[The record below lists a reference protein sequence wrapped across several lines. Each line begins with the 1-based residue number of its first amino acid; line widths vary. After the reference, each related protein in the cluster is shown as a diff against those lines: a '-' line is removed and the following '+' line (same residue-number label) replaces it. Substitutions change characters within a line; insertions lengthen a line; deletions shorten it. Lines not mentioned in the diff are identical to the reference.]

1 MSPPTRAPLDEL
13 ALLRAENERLR
24 DLLEARWPVLVVP
37 GQRCCFP
44 FFGSKR
50 LAAPII
56 WNALGNPGNLVI
68 PFAGS
73 LAELWARPQIGKV
86 ETINDGSGLIA
97 NVWRAIQRDPDAV
110 AMHADHPVV
119 EVCLHAW
126 HRELVA
132 AAPDLREKLQSDP
145 RYYDAELAG
154 RWIWGA
160 SAWLGSG
167 WCDGTLPQKRP
178 AIGGQGGEGRIHH
191 MAGVH
196 GNLPDHTLHGG
207 GHGSAVAGAGVHKA
221 KLPRLIGNKGE
232 TAQLGVGV
240 NSSLPH
246 LSGSD
251 GTGVGYGRGVHQGEG
266 RRIGLKIW
274 FRQLADRLRL
284 VRITCGDFSRIL
296 TPAVTISH
304 GLTGVIL
311 DPPYGLKVRTK
322 RIYDAEDAAD
332 MAHEETVAQR
342 AAAWAREVG
351 EDPQYRIALCG
362 YASEHDMPP
371 SWWCVPWTARGGYG
385 LQAHGKGRE
394 NRELERIWFSPGCIR
409 EQGGTQFLLPGL
421 S

>member
-1 MSPPTRAPLDEL
+1 MSAPTREPLDEL
-13 ALLRAENERLR
+13 ALLRAENDRLR
-24 DLLEARWPVLVVP
+24 DLLEARWPADIVP
-37 GQRCCFP
+37 GLRAPFP
-44 FFGSKR
+44 YFGNKR
-50 LAAPII
+50 IAAPIM
-56 WNALGNPGNLVI
+56 WDALGNPGNLVI

-73 LAELWARPQIGKV
+73 LAELWARPNVGKV

-110 AMHADHPVV
+110 ARFADEIVS
-119 EVCLHAW
+119 ELDLHAW

-132 AAPDLREKLQSDP
+132 AHDDLRAKLQGDP
-145 RYYDAELAG
+145 RFYDAELAG

-167 WCDGTLPQKRP
+167 WCDGTLPLRRP
-178 AIGGQGGEGRIHH
+178 EISGGSGRARNGH
-191 MAGVH
+191 GVH
-196 GNLPDHTLHGG
+196 GN
-207 GHGSAVAGAGVHKA
+207 SVADRA
-221 KLPRLIGNKGE
+221 KLSRLIGNKGE

-240 NSSLPH
+240 NSALPH

-251 GTGVGYGRGVHQGEG
+251 GTGVGYGRGVHQGDG
-266 RRIGLKIW
+266 RRAGLTVW
-274 FRQLADRLRL
+274 MRQIADRLRL

-322 RIYDAEDAAD
+322 RIYDNEDAAG

-342 AAAWAREVG
+342 AAEWARSVG
-351 EDPQYRIALCG
+351 DNPLYRVILCG
-362 YASEHDMPP
+362 YEGEHDMPP
-371 SWWCVPWTARGGYG
+371 SWSCVPWTARGGYG
-385 LQAHGKGRE
+385 LQAHGRGRE
-394 NRELERIWFSPGCIR
+394 NREKERLWLSPHCIR
-409 EQGGTQFLLPGL
+409 EVAGTQFLLPGL